1 MSTFWSLFI
10 IVISVGSMLGS
21 LWLLFANARGKMSTE
36 DTGHVWDDDLRE
48 NNNPLPRWWLN
59 LFVLTVIF
67 AAIYL
72 AFYPGLGNF
81 AGKLGW
87 TSDKQLAER
96 LQVVEAKR
104 EALFV
109 QFRDQ
114 DPGALS
120 KNAAALSLGRDVF
133 LINCAGCHGAD
144 AKGAVGFPNLT
155 DHDWQYGGTPETIVA
170 TITNG
175 RTGIMPALGPSMD
188 QATLDAVVQTVAHWN
203 DPKLDPAIR
212 EKGMAQFNITCVAC
226 HGPNGTGNPILGA
239 PNLTDAIW
247 LYGGSTDRIRET
259 LANGRQGKMPSHQA
273 LLSADEIKV
282 VAAYV
287 YSLSQN

>member
-21 LWLLFANARGKMSTE
+21 LWLLFSNARGKMSTE

-81 AGKLGW
+81 AGTLGW
-87 TSDKQLAER
+87 TSNKQLAER

-104 EALFV
+104 EALFS

-133 LINCAGCHGAD
+133 LNNCAGCHGAD

-155 DHDWQYGGTPETIVA
+155 DHDWLYGGTPETIVA

-175 RTGIMPALGPSMD
+175 RNGMMPALGPSMD
-188 QATLDAVVQTVAHWN
+188 KATLDAVVQTVAHWN

-212 EKGMAQFNITCVAC
+212 EKGMAQFNITCMAC
-226 HGPNGTGNPILGA
+226 HGPTGTGNPILGA
-239 PNLTDAIW
+239 PNLTDNIW

-259 LANGRQGKMPSHQA
+259 LMKGRQGKMPPHQP